1 MKSKEDVI
9 KLTAKLY
16 KMMDKLSQKVKV
28 PSMRDRIMEVQL
40 HTEGYAEP
48 GYANPECGIIAT
60 GNWNTINFRS
70 EEFIDDR
77 DDTIKKL
84 EKVLEAYGVEMEW
97 NDEWAP
103 CDCCEKLVR
112 ISPSGYDWSPSYW
125 LTEGELICIECLKEN
140 REGVTEGYVEW
151 LTSDSTRAMTGSLK
165 DAVNLADYGYVELQG
180 KFQNGMHYGM
190 DADPKKI
197 GKKLEEMGVER
208 FIFVIDEVSQFYM
221 NFSVWVHEEEAKRAY
236 ASIGIGGK
244 LADKDV
250 NGPSVAGRLE
260 ANLKEATKAM
270 GELAQKDKDANGKIK
285 YAKVSPDGYEA
296 RLVTREE
303 FIKGIK

>member
-1 MKSKEDVI
+1 MEQI
-9 KLTAKLY
+9 QLTAKVY
-16 KMMDKLSQKVKV
+16 KVMDALSQKVKV

-48 GYANPECGIIAT
+48 GYRDPECGIIAT
-60 GNWNTINFRS
+60 GNYNTINFKS

-84 EKVLEAYGVEMEW
+84 EKVLETYGVEMEW

-103 CDCCEKLVR
+103 CDICEKLVR
-112 ISPSGYDWSPSYW
+112 TSPSGYDWSPSYW
-125 LTEGELICIECLKEN
+125 LNQDEIVCIECLKANVGGQTDE
-140 REGVTEGYVEW
+140 YIEW
-151 LTSDSTRAMTGSLK
+151 LAGDSTRAMTGSLK
-165 DAVNLADYGYVELQG
+165 DVVKLADYGYVELQG
-180 KFQNGMHYGM
+180 EFQNGMHYGM

-221 NFSVWVHEEEAKRAY
+221 NFSVWVHEEE
-236 ASIGIGGK
+236 IK
-244 LADKDV
+244 LARPLTEEEAD
-250 NGPSVAGRLE
+250 GPSVAGRIE

-270 GELAQKDKDANGKIK
+270 GELAQKRSEHRRHDEHADGKIK

-296 RLVTREE
+296 RLVTQEE
-303 FIKGIK
+303 FINGIK